1 MSRLLGRLS
10 RGLFRSRLMA
20 AVALGVTVVIIVA
33 LARLMA
39 GPAPERVIGTGGQ
52 PTPSI
57 SMDPNGDD
65 SVTADDPPPSP
76 KVLPGTAGP
85 DAVAYAFASSW
96 ADHRNVSAKVWH
108 SRLLP
113 HITTSLSDRLAD
125 TDPEVIPADR
135 VTGAAA
141 VTPLGEQLVEARV
154 GTDAGE
160 LRLNLVTVDG
170 RWLVD
175 TVGWRRS

>member
-1 MSRLLGRLS
+1 
-10 RGLFRSRLMA
+10 MA
-20 AVALGVTVVIIVA
+20 AVALGIAVVIIVA
-33 LARLMA
+33 LARLLA
-39 GPAPERVIGTGGQ
+39 GPAPERVVSTGDQ
-52 PTPSI
+52 VTPSI
-57 SMDPNGDD
+57 SMDPHGDD
-65 SVTADDPPPSP
+65 GVLDEDPPPSP
-76 KVLPGTAGP
+76 RVSPGTAGP

-96 ADHRNVSAKVWH
+96 ADHQNVTAKEWH

-113 HITTSLSDRLAD
+113 HVTTALSDRLAD

-135 VTGAAA
+135 VTGAAT

-154 GTDAGE
+154 GTDSGE

-175 TVGWRRS
+175 KVGWRRS